1 MIGMIILAL
10 ITLVFFLYR
19 SVEDEN
25 CSPDCQSVE
34 NLLPEINSPEVE
46 VCAICLDD
54 SDLMALSCGHKYHDY
69 CIAHWVSIDPTEV
82 DKIAQIVIFCMMQII
97 PRRI

>member
-54 SDLMALSCGHKYHDY
+54 SDLMALSCGHKYHDF
-69 CIAHWVSIDPTEV
+69 CIAHWVSIDPTCPMCR
-82 DKIAQIVIFCMMQII
+82 AAF
-97 PRRI
+97 